1 MYQLEAA
8 PWALGSW
15 EKSTTEHVLQVGSR
29 VRVASYGPFRGMRGT
44 LHGSYAS
51 LLIRAT
57 DQRRSKK
64 SFGLRSTS
72 ARFQRKCFFPL
83 SANLRKIHKF
93 AKRGR
98 YPTRCATR

>member
-44 LHGSYAS
+44 IHTVDTIPADLE
-51 LLIRAT
+51 
-57 DQRRSKK
+57 DP
-64 SFGLRSTS
+64 F
-72 ARFQRKCFFPL
+72 CFYLVALDGAHIEEPIWGPDIL
-83 SANLRKIHKF
+83 
-93 AKRGR
+93 
-98 YPTRCATR
+98 